1 MANWWDNA
9 PVVDET
15 QNAPAEG
22 DNWWEAA
29 PTVDQT
35 DEDSIVAPSPDGG
48 LMDDLNRMREG
59 GELDKVPTETGPDLG
74 TLRSQSELYGGL
86 NEKEKYA
93 PVVESENSWG
103 SRAGNVKIELPE
115 WMGGDPNTR
124 SGIEG
129 EYTVGSVLG
138 GLNPL
143 GDSFGT
149 FQLPDEVQDLK
160 KLRAEEAMKIYE
172 QTGQA
177 DTVAGI
183 IPVRTQERMTNNP
196 NFDPT
201 KEPGPNNEPM
211 QSTRYV
217 VDKPTQDVIGRMA
230 YQVMKNIVGG
240 TADLAQGKISEE
252 GTVGKAIPG
261 TVPDQIGE
269 KFVEDMTTY
278 AIGGAA
284 ATGAGAKAI
293 GKIAQSVG
301 GIIPKTVGLLS
312 PAAREGIY
320 KTYDAV
326 LKRTGDAVL
335 AQKAARAYTSNTLVG
350 LGLRGTTV
358 MATEAAVAPND
369 AEGILPPDAFVGLG
383 ASKEWSADMAQ
394 MADTP
399 IVGGILGT
407 FGKIANSINTGLVQP
422 SIGGLRNAEVFGMS
436 VGKVL
441 KTSDKIAGMKL
452 AQAID
457 PNLKNLAPEDAAFK
471 IKVLG
476 DAISRNAEME
486 LKIAGAG
493 GKVKVDT
500 ATAYNEAAEDYFRIA
515 YANRKDVMGEEAFNK
530 WVQEQARDTST
541 VLYEIRT
548 SLNTHDTAAKGATT
562 INDTLDEAKDVVAGG
577 NLAEAQ
583 EQTGRLASDSLLAK
597 RLQADTMENAAKTE
611 ATAAKEAAERGV
623 SNDPEFKLFMEEA
636 NAELGSKSGVYD
648 VVHGNMSEKTYQ
660 SLKKLKTD
668 TDNAYRALADTGAQ
682 GDANSILEV
691 IKKYS
696 DVTPGK
702 KPSVDSEEAL
712 MREKL
717 GLPIDEAGEDVV
729 KITDPFLRKIAN
741 EVNADDSFGNI
752 YNNIR
757 NQVNKEISRANAAKD
772 STRLDALYELRD
784 NINNEQLD
792 FVAAQGDE
800 GIKRMVADAKEKYIN
815 YKSTFGEPENKAL
828 QKAGEGRLT
837 GEKFVPGKTAE
848 GQGKTN
854 WDVTF
859 GNKIQELDGV
869 NGKPLRE
876 SLKRAAAAGGNDISG
891 DLANYYATRAITNL
905 ANSASSGAKQG
916 VGELRRNISG
926 IVEGLQGVNSP
937 LIDKFKALEVKLQ
950 TLENTAV
957 DKAAAYESIK
967 AEADAIRKEASQSI
981 LAKFVYGDGTPL
993 KPSEVGSQLRTMF
1006 RSNTSTSQID
1016 DLIKRADSMGEDG
1029 QAIKDALKGTYMDY
1043 VRERIGSRSA
1053 LGIGEPTAN
1062 GKVRTGFRIN
1072 ETQADKLFDEGG
1084 KDMANM
1090 RAIFRDQ
1097 PEVIDGLEEMQ
1108 RVYTSLSKKTPH
1120 QGSSGLEQL
1129 SRNEDPA
1136 HAIQSGITL
1145 LFGVLNPVSSK
1156 ARRLTMGYSAQS
1168 LGQVAATR
1176 KALLDAMMEDP
1187 VKFGEIM
1194 KTVKKGVDT
1203 SEARKYF
1210 TKYLVRSYSLANT
1223 DALYGKLREGEDQ
1236 SNASYLKDEMK
1247 KLK

>member
-15 QNAPAEG
+15 QNSSTKE

-35 DEDSIVAPSPDGG
+35 EEDPILAPSPDGG

-59 GELDKVPTETGPDLG
+59 GELDVVSEEAGPDLG
-74 TLRSQSELYGGL
+74 TLRSQSDLYGGL
-86 NEKEKYA
+86 NKKEKYA

-103 SRAGNVKIELPE
+103 SIAGNVKIELPE

-143 GDSFGT
+143 SDSFGT
-149 FQLPDEVQDLK
+149 FQLPDEVQNLK
-160 KLRAEEAMKIYE
+160 KERAAEAQGIYE

-177 DTVAGI
+177 DTLGGI
-183 IPVRTQERMTNNP
+183 IPIRTQERMTNNP

-201 KEPGPNNEPM
+201 QEPGPDNEPM

-217 VDKPTQDVIGRMA
+217 VDKPTQDVIGRMS

-261 TVPDQIGE
+261 TVPDQTGE

-278 AIGGAA
+278 AIGGSL
-284 ATGAGAKAI
+284 ATGAGIKAA
-293 GKIAQSVG
+293 GKIAGSIG

-312 PAAREGIY
+312 PAARDGI
-320 KTYDAV
+320 KATYEAV
-326 LKRTGDAVL
+326 LKRTGDSML
-335 AQKAARAYTSNTLVG
+335 AQKAARAYTSNTLIG
-350 LGLRGTTV
+350 LGLRGTAT

-394 MADTP
+394 IADSP
-399 IVGGILGT
+399 IVGGTLNV
-407 FGKIANSINTGLVQP
+407 FGKIANSINTGLIGP

-436 VGKVL
+436 VGKAL
-441 KTSDKIAGMKL
+441 KTSDKIAGMKMV
-452 AQAID
+452 QAID
-457 PNLKNLAPEDAAFK
+457 PNIKNLAPEDAAFK

-486 LKIAGAG
+486 LRIAGAG
-493 GKVKVDT
+493 GKMKVDT
-500 ATAYNEAAEDYFRIA
+500 ATAYNEVAEDYFRIA
-515 YANRKDVMGEEAFNK
+515 YANRKDVMGEEAFGK

-562 INDTLDEAKDVVAGG
+562 INDTLDEAKDIVAGG
-577 NLAEAQ
+577 NLAKAQ
-583 EQTGRLASDSLLAK
+583 EETGRLASDSLLAK
-597 RLQADTMENAAKTE
+597 RLRADTMEDAARTE

-668 TDNAYRALADTGAQ
+668 TDNAYRAIADTGAQ
-682 GDANSILEV
+682 GDAVSILDI
-691 IKKYS
+691 IKKH
-696 DVTPGK
+696 
-702 KPSVDSEEAL
+702 SEEA
-712 MREKL
+712 
-717 GLPIDEAGEDVV
+717 EDGSV
-729 KITDPFLRKIAN
+729 KITDPFLRKVAN
-741 EVNADDSFGNI
+741 EIQTDDSIGNI

-757 NQVNKEISRANAAKD
+757 NQVNNEIKRANNVGD
-772 STRLDALYELRD
+772 SARLDSLYELRD

-792 FVAAQGDE
+792 FVAEQGDE
-800 GIKRMVADAKEKYIN
+800 GIKKMVADAKEKYIN
-815 YKSTFGEPENKAL
+815 YKSTFGEPENKTL
-828 QKAGEGRLT
+828 QKAGEGRLQ

-967 AEADAIRKEASQSI
+967 AEADTIRKEAQQSI
-981 LAKFVYGDGTPL
+981 LGKFVYGDGAPL

-1006 RSNTSTSQID
+1006 RSNTSASQID
-1016 DLIKRADSMGEDG
+1016 DLMKKADAMGDDG

-1043 VRERIGSRSA
+1043 VREKIGSRSA
-1053 LGIGEPTAN
+1053 LGIGEPSAS

-1090 RAIFRDQ
+1090 KAIFKDQ

-1120 QGSSGLEQL
+1120 QGNSGLEQL
-1129 SRNEDPA
+1129 SRSEDPA
-1136 HAIQSGITL
+1136 HAVQSGITL
-1145 LFGVLNPVSSK
+1145 IFGVLNPVSSK

-1187 VKFGEIM
+1187 VKFGEVM
-1194 KTVKKGVDT
+1194 QTVKKGIDNKA
-1203 SEARKYF
+1203 ARDYF

-1223 DALYGKLREGEDQ
+1223 DAMFGKLREGDDQ
-1236 SNASYLKDEMK
+1236 SNVSYEMK

>member
-15 QNAPAEG
+15 QNAPTEG

-29 PTVDQT
+29 PTVDQN
-35 DEDSIVAPSPDGG
+35 EDQILAPSPDGG
-48 LMDDLNRMREG
+48 LMDELNRMREG
-59 GELDKVPTETGPDLG
+59 GELDKVPTEAGPDLG

-93 PVVESENSWG
+93 PVVESENSLG
-103 SRAGNVKIELPE
+103 SRAGNVKIELPQ

-129 EYTVGSVLG
+129 EYTVGSVLSG
-138 GLNPL
+138 INPMS
-143 GDSFGT
+143 DSFGT
-149 FQLPDEVQDLK
+149 FQLPDEVQNLK
-160 KLRAEEAMKIYE
+160 KQRAEEAQQIYE
-172 QTGQA
+172 KTGQA

-183 IPVRTQERMTNNP
+183 IPVRTQEKMTNNP
-196 NFDPT
+196 KFDPT
-201 KEPGPNNEPM
+201 KEIGPDNQPM

-217 VDKPTQDVIGRMA
+217 VDKPTQDVIGRMS

-261 TVPDQIGE
+261 TVPDQTGE

-284 ATGAGAKAI
+284 ATGAGAKTI

-335 AQKAARAYTSNTLVG
+335 AQKAAKAYTSNTLIG
-350 LGLRGTTV
+350 LGLRGTAV
-358 MATEAAVAPND
+358 MGTEAAVAPND
-369 AEGILPPDAFVGLG
+369 AQGILPPDAFVGMG

-399 IVGGILGT
+399 IVGGVLGT
-407 FGKIANSINTGLVQP
+407 FGKIANSINTGLIGP

-486 LKIAGAG
+486 LKIAGVG
-493 GKVKVDT
+493 GKMKVDT

-515 YANRKDVMGEEAFNK
+515 YANRKDVMGEEAFTK
-530 WVQEQARDTST
+530 WTQEQARDTST

-548 SLNTHDTAAKGATT
+548 SLNAHDTAAKGATT

-577 NLAEAQ
+577 NLGEAQ

-597 RLQADTMENAAKTE
+597 RLQADTMENAARTE
-611 ATAAKEAAERGV
+611 ATTAKEAAERGV

-660 SLKKLKTD
+660 SLKTLKTD
-668 TDNAYRALADTGAQ
+668 TDNAYRALADTGTQ

-691 IKKYS
+691 IKKN
-696 DVTPGK
+696 
-702 KPSVDSEEAL
+702 SEVA
-712 MREKL
+712 
-717 GLPIDEAGEDVV
+717 EDGSV
-729 KITDPFLRKIAN
+729 KITDPFLRKVAN

-792 FVAAQGDE
+792 FVASQGDE

-837 GEKFVPGKTAE
+837 GEKFVPGMTAE

-937 LIDKFKALEVKLQ
+937 LIEKFKALEVKLQ
-950 TLENTAV
+950 TLENTSV

-967 AEADAIRKEASQSI
+967 SEADAIRKEAQQSI
-981 LAKFVYGDGTPL
+981 LGKFVYGDGAPL

-1016 DLIKRADSMGEDG
+1016 DLIKKADSMGEDG

-1053 LGIGEPTAN
+1053 LGIGEPAAN

-1090 RAIFRDQ
+1090 RTIFKDQ

-1120 QGSSGLEQL
+1120 QGSSGLDQL

-1156 ARRLTMGYSAQS
+1156 ARRLTMGYSSQS

-1236 SNASYLKDEMK
+1236 SNESYLKDEMK